1 MEWLESWNWLYT
13 LSGFGVG
20 AIVGL
25 TGVGGGSLMT
35 PLLVLLF
42 GIHPATAVG
51 TDLLYAAMTKA
62 GGTVAHGKKGHIDWQ
77 ITGRLALGSIP
88 AAALTIFVLSL
99 LPAGSNTIGAVISN
113 GLGFALML
121 TAVAILFGRK
131 LREYAVRHEDESKL
145 RRCCLDKITVM
156 VGAILGV
163 LVTISSVGAGALGV
177 AVLFFLYPKL
187 PAVKIV
193 GSDVAHAVPLTL
205 VAGLGHWLLGGVD
218 WFLLGSLL
226 LGSLPGIWLGS
237 HASAKVPEHIL
248 RRILASMLV
257 IIGTKLVVA

>member
-1 MEWLESWNWLYT
+1 MDYLYT
-13 LSGFGVG
+13 LSGFVVG

-42 GIHPATAVG
+42 GVPPATAVG

-62 GGTVAHGKKGHIDWQ
+62 GGTVAHGRKGHIDWA
-77 ITGRLALGSIP
+77 ITGRLAMGSIP
-88 AAALTIFVLSL
+88 AAAITVWVLSQ
-99 LPAGSNTIGAVISN
+99 LPKGSNVIGQLISH
-113 GLGFALML
+113 GLGFALLL

-131 LREYAVRHEDESKL
+131 LRDYASQHDESAL
-145 RRCCLDKITVM
+145 RKRYLGKITVV

-163 LVTISSVGAGALGV
+163 VVTISSVGAGALGV

-187 PAVKIV
+187 PPIKIV

-205 VAGLGHWLLGGVD
+205 VAGLGHWMLGGVD
-218 WFLLGSLL
+218 WSLLGALL
-226 LGSLPGIWLGS
+226 LGSLPGIWLGT
-237 HASAKVPEHIL
+237 HISAKVPEHIL
-248 RRILASMLV
+248 RRLLASMLV
-257 IIGTKLVVA
+257 IIGSKLVFA

>member
-1 MEWLESWNWLYT
+1 MDYLYT
-13 LSGFGVG
+13 LSGFAVG

-42 GIHPATAVG
+42 GVPPATAVG

-62 GGTVAHGKKGHIDWQ
+62 GGTVAHGRKGHIDWAV
-77 ITGRLALGSIP
+77 TGRLALGSIP
-88 AAALTIFVLSL
+88 AAAITVYILSQ
-99 LPAGSNTIGAVISN
+99 LPKGSNVIGQIISH

-131 LREYAVRHEDESKL
+131 LREYAGKHDDSPLRQRHL
-145 RRCCLDKITVM
+145 GKITIT

-177 AVLFFLYPKL
+177 AALFFLYPKL
-187 PAVKIV
+187 SPVRIV

-205 VAGLGHWLLGGVD
+205 VAGLGHWMLGGVD
-218 WFLLGSLL
+218 WPLLGALL
-226 LGSLPGIWLGS
+226 LGSLPGIWLGTQV
-237 HASAKVPEHIL
+237 SAKVPEHIL
-248 RRILASMLV
+248 RRLLAAMLV
-257 IIGTKLVVA
+257 LIGTKLVFA

>member
-1 MEWLESWNWLYT
+1 MAWLESWNWLYT

-51 TDLLYAAMTKA
+51 TDLLYAALTKA

-88 AAALTIFVLSL
+88 AAAITIFILSQ
-99 LPAGSNTIGAVISN
+99 LPKGSNTIGAVISN

-131 LREYAVRHEDESKL
+131 LREYAVRHENESAL
-145 RRCCLDKITVM
+145 RRCCLGKITVA
-156 VGAILGV
+156 VGAVLGV
-163 LVTISSVGAGALGV
+163 LVTVSSVGAGALGV

-226 LGSLPGIWLGS
+226 VGSLPGIWLGS

-257 IIGTKLVVA
+257 LIGTKLVIA

>member
-1 MEWLESWNWLYT
+1 MDYLYT
-13 LSGFGVG
+13 LSGFAVG

-42 GIHPATAVG
+42 GVHPATAVG

-62 GGTVAHGKKGHIDWQ
+62 GGTVAHGRKGHIDWA
-77 ITGRLALGSIP
+77 ITGRLAAGSIP
-88 AAALTIFVLSL
+88 AAAITIFVLSH
-99 LPAGSNTIGAVISN
+99 LPKGSNAIAAVVSH

-121 TAVAILFGRK
+121 TAIAITFGRK
-131 LREYAVRHEDESKL
+131 LREYAGKHEESAL
-145 RRCCLDKITVM
+145 RQCCLGKITVA

-177 AVLFFLYPKL
+177 AALFFLYPKL
-187 PAVKIV
+187 SPVKIV

-205 VAGLGHWLLGGVD
+205 VAGLGHWMLGGVD
-218 WFLLGSLL
+218 WTLLGALL
-226 LGSLPGIWLGS
+226 LGSLPGIWVGS
-237 HASAKVPEHIL
+237 HLSAKVPEHIL

-257 IIGTKLVVA
+257 LIGTKLVFA

>member
-1 MEWLESWNWLYT
+1 MLDQIDRMHAVAGL
-13 LSGFGVG
+13 LVGVL
-20 AIVGL
+20 VGL

-42 GIHPATAVG
+42 GVHPATAVG

-62 GGTVAHGKKGHIDWQ
+62 GGTVAHGRKGHIEWG
-77 ITGRLALGSIP
+77 ITLRLAAGSIP
-88 AAALTIFVLSL
+88 AAAITIFVLSQ
-99 LPAGSNTIGAVISN
+99 LPKGSNAIGQIVSH

-131 LREYAVRHEDESKL
+131 LREYASKHEESPL
-145 RRCCLDKITVM
+145 RQCCLGKITVA

-177 AVLFFLYPKL
+177 AALFFLYPKL
-187 PAVKIV
+187 TPVKIV

-205 VAGLGHWLLGGVD
+205 VAGLGHWMLGGVD
-218 WFLLGSLL
+218 WSLLGALL
-226 LGSLPGIWLGS
+226 LGSLPGIWIGS
-237 HASAKVPEHIL
+237 HLSAKVPEHIL

-257 IIGTKLVVA
+257 LIGTKLVLA